1 MLKYVALLLLST
13 NLFAMSCE
21 KVYVNDRFMG
31 CKIQKNDRVNNTV
44 WSSTIINNYNGQ
56 QVVGDGVFK
65 IDKTG
70 SYTAISYTRHWNDPC
85 VHIPSKGW
93 TGQLYKIAPYKYLA
107 YNTGN
112 DTEFYVLNVSMDYK
126 MASSTLFNIGDN
138 ITETNVFYKRP
149 RNYNEDLFVE
159 LINQNTCKEKQ

>member
-1 MLKYVALLLLST
+1 MLKYITLLLLST

-44 WSSTIINNYNGQ
+44 WSTTIYNNYNGH
-56 QVVGDGVFK
+56 QVVGDGLFK
-65 IDKTG
+65 VDSTG
-70 SYTAISYTRHWNDPC
+70 KYTAKSYIRIAFNPC
-85 VHIPSKGW
+85 INVNKEW
-93 TGQLYKIAPYKYLA
+93 TGQLYKIAPYKYVA

-112 DTEFYVLNVSMDYK
+112 DTEFYLLNVSMDYK

-138 ITETNVFYKRP
+138 TAETNVFYKRP
-149 RNYNEDLFVE
+149 RNHNENLFVE
-159 LINQNTCKEKQ
+159 LISQNTCN